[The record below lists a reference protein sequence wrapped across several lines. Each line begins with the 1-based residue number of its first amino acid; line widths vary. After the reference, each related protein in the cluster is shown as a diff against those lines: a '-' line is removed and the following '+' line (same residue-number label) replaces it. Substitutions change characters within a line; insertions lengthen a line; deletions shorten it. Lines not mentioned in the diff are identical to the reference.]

1 MSFTQQ
7 LESVK
12 ELIESLPESPKVE
25 IFNGVFNDDVLKA
38 IKLDGNRPHILI
50 GCGGGPFTQNAP
62 KLEVEAAFVALVI
75 GKSDKTGQGN
85 SKIATD
91 CAKNLAIKI
100 SKYRGNPQI
109 NTSLPMLQSIE
120 ELSSGMTNGLNYSVW
135 AVDWTQ
141 KMVLV

>member
-12 ELIESLPESPKVE
+12 ELIESLPQAPKVE
-25 IFNGVFNDDVLKA
+25 IYNGAFTEDV
-38 IKLDGNRPHILI
+38 IKTIKIDGQRPHILI

-62 KLEVEAAFVALVI
+62 KLEVEAAFIALVI
-75 GKSDKTGQGN
+75 GKADKSGQGN
-85 SKIATD
+85 SKITSD
-91 CAKNLAIKI
+91 CAYDLAKKV